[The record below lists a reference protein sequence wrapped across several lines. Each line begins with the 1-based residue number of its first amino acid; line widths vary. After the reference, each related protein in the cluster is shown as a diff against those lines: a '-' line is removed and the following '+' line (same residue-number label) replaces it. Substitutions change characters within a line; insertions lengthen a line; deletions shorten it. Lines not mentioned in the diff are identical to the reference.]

1 MINYIGKTQIKKW
14 LLEDLKPFLKVYGF
28 KINPS
33 VNVDIIRDGEKIFL
47 DAFMTV
53 NSTDNISFRTAFITY
68 KPVELIL
75 FNITNLPVYD
85 GGSKTLKIFPDE
97 QYGSLATIA
106 KNRDDVMIIASSF
119 KQVFIEC
126 FLPAF
131 EKYSDPKNVLELW
144 DSLETMAEKGLVFQ
158 DSHNYSKIIILSKMC
173 NDEIYQRRIDETI
186 AFFQSEINKGEDWV
200 QTKLDVFL
208 KVIQYLEANEI

>member
-14 LLEDLKPFLKVYGF
+14 LVEDLKPFLKVYGF
-28 KINPS
+28 NINPS

-97 QYGSLATIA
+97 KYGSLATIA

-144 DSLETMAEKGLVFQ
+144 DSLETSKEKGKYFQ
-158 DSHNYSKIIILSKMC
+158 DSNNYSKILILSKMS
-173 NDEIYQRRIDETI
+173 NDLRYEQRIKESI
-186 AFFQSEINKGEDWV
+186 EFYENKIRNGEEYY
-200 QTKLDVFL
+200 KEELGYCE
-208 KVIQYLEANEI
+208 KVIEYLANNEI